1 METPFRQEIELFK
14 ELASLHNSNE
24 QASMLEIMAMRD
36 NAVFL
41 PMRQLF

>member
-1 METPFRQEIELFK
+1 MNCAK

-24 QASMLEIMAMRD
+24 QAFMLEITAMRD

-41 PMRQLF
+41 PMRQFF